1 MSVSSVTRGR
11 DLCAVAL
18 GWTRPIAR
26 VDPHG
31 GATLP
36 PPREGGALGDLTAVR
51 RCWGNPGRG
60 AAIWGRGARPNGSA
74 SRSRF
79 FPFHSHGT
87 EPLRSELASR
97 TGSSSSADRTRVW
110 AQADL
115 LIATAAPSSAL
126 TRVAT
131 STPTLA
137 HRNAGAKMFSCR
149 ENSSKS
155 LQRSPRKCVRP
166 GADGVQRWL
175 CEARFRAEPAA
186 QVADSPRRMIFPR
199 VSFLR
204 TRSSSSRFGTC
215 TWIGIFT
222 RLSSR

>member
-1 MSVSSVTRGR
+1 MCLLVPIAGAGGERRVSVSSVTRGR

-79 FPFHSHGT
+79 LPFHSHGT
-87 EPLRSELASR
+87 EPLRSELGSR

-110 AQADL
+110 ARGRSSHRHRGSLVRAHSRGDL
-115 LIATAAPSSAL
+115 DSDTSASQ
-126 TRVAT
+126 R
-131 STPTLA
+131 
-137 HRNAGAKMFSCR
+137 RR
-149 ENSSKS
+149 EDVF
-155 LQRSPRKCVRP
+155 LPRKLLQKSATEPSKMRQ
-166 GADGVQRWL
+166 ARRRW
-175 CEARFRAEPAA
+175 
-186 QVADSPRRMIFPR
+186 
-199 VSFLR
+199 
-204 TRSSSSRFGTC
+204 SSTMA
-215 TWIGIFT
+215 
-222 RLSSR
+222 L